1 MGLRGAPPKPSVI
14 EAAQGFPGKRKPP
27 AREPKPREWDE
38 SDAEQAPEAFNE
50 TERRWWT
57 YYSGML
63 GSMRVLTEADR
74 TALATLA
81 TASAEREDND
91 AQLRKAGTIYH
102 VPGGAVRISPLFKIG
117 MALRDR
123 ELKLLREFGLT
134 PSARTRVQTTGADEG
149 AFDLRAAMSRPSKSE
164 LDECGSVQ

>member
-1 MGLRGAPPKPSVI
+1 MGLRGPAPKPSVI
-14 EAAQGFPGKRKPP
+14 EIIQGYPGKRRLN

-38 SDAEQAPEAFNE
+38 SDAGQAPAAF
-50 TERRWWT
+50 TAIERHWWG
-57 YYSGML
+57 YYSQML

-117 MALRDR
+117 MALRER

-134 PSARTRVQTTGADEG
+134 PSARTRVQMVSAVGTSNDPWST
-149 AFDLRAAMSRPSKSE
+149 M
-164 LDECGSVQ
+164 